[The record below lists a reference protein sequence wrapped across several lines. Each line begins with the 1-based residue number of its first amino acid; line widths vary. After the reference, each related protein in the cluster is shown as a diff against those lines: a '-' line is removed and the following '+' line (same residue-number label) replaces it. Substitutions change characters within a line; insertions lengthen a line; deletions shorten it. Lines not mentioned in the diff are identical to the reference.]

1 MALSS
6 LEKKRQENIRR
17 NKELLSKLD
26 LDALSSGISRDI
38 EKSSSPQPVKKKKV
52 VKPKNETKEERLNLR
67 EDHDVLLGY
76 NQNSR
81 TRKKQ
86 QELEKKRRK
95 NVGREM
101 KL

>member
-52 VKPKNETKEERLNLR
+52 VKPKNETK
-67 EDHDVLLGY
+67 
-76 NQNSR
+76 
-81 TRKKQ
+81 
-86 QELEKKRRK
+86 RR
-95 NVGREM
+95 G
-101 KL
+101 

>member
-52 VKPKNETKEERLNLR
+52 VKPKNETKRREVEPSRRSRRLA
-67 EDHDVLLGY
+67 VI
-76 NQNSR
+76 QS
-81 TRKKQ
+81 
-86 QELEKKRRK
+86 ELENPEEAARI
-95 NVGREM
+95 REEEE
-101 KL
+101 